1 MRGIFASWR
10 LPLQAL
16 AIAAVIVGIRLVV
29 ERTGIENISV
39 SPLVATIITANV
51 FIIGFLLTGVISDY
65 KESEKVPG
73 DLAVSLGAIADE
85 CALIWRRKGAAPAR
99 DALHEVF
106 ELVKAVKGWFYK
118 DVRSHELLE
127 RVSGL
132 GDHFAEIEPFTQ
144 PNFIVRLKQEQT
156 SISRLLTRVHTIRET
171 SFVSSGYV
179 MAKLATALVLLGLL
193 LLEVHPWYESVFLVG
208 VIAWFLSY
216 VILLIADLDNPF
228 DYTKDGKARGQEV
241 SLKPLE
247 DVEVRIAHELG
258 LPNYTPTTANK
269 LATALEAEP
278 NVGT

>member
-1 MRGIFASWR
+1 LALGVAILVICLR
-10 LPLQAL
+10 L
-16 AIAAVIVGIRLVV
+16 IV
-29 ERTGIENISV
+29 EHTGIETISV

-85 CALIWRRKGAAPAR
+85 CALLWRRKEATPAR
-99 DALHEVF
+99 DALREVL
-106 ELVKAVKGWFYK
+106 ELVKATKGWFYK
-118 DVRSHELLE
+118 DVRSHDLME
-127 RVSGL
+127 RVAGL
-132 GDHFAEIEPFTQ
+132 GDHFAGMEPFTQ

-171 SFVSSGYV
+171 SFVSSGYI
-179 MAKLATALVLLGLL
+179 MAKLATGLVLAGLL
-193 LLEVHPWYESVFLVG
+193 LLEVHPWYESVFVVG

-228 DYTKDGKARGQEV
+228 DYSTDGRARGQEV

-247 DVEVRIAHELG
+247 DVEVRIAHQLG
-258 LPNYTPTTANK
+258 LPDYTPAAAGEPVTAVWAK
-269 LATALEAEP
+269 PEAG
-278 NVGT
+278 V

>member
-1 MRGIFASWR
+1 MKGLFASSR

-16 AIAAVIVGIRLVV
+16 AIGAVIVGIRLIV
-29 ERTGIENISV
+29 ERAGVETISV
-39 SPLVATIITANV
+39 SPLVATIVTANV

-65 KESEKVPG
+65 KESERVPG

-85 CALIWRRKGAAPAR
+85 CALIWRRKEAAPAR
-99 DALHEVF
+99 DALREVF
-106 ELVKAVKGWFYK
+106 ELVQAVRGWFYK
-118 DVRSHELLE
+118 DVRSHDLLE

-171 SFVSSGYV
+171 SFVSSGYL

-216 VILLIADLDNPF
+216 IILLIADLDNPF

-247 DVEVRIAHELG
+247 DVEVRIAHKLG
-258 LPNYTPTTANK
+258 LSDYTPAVAHDIAPAVET
-269 LATALEAEP
+269 EP
-278 NVGT
+278 SVGA